1 MFYKAMYNGR
11 VVDVLDHLAYVKYQ
25 PKHKIMVLCPEDEA
39 QGFLSSGGDTIW
51 HSAELYK
58 FPTEAGNVD
67 TVELIPI
74 DTYEYRQLKVLGGK
88 TPEEII
94 DAYTLELIN
103 GGVL

>member
-39 QGFLSSGGDTIW
+39 QGFLSS
-51 HSAELYK
+51 AELYK
-58 FPTEAGNVD
+58 FPAEAGNVD

-74 DTYEYRQLKVLGGK
+74 DTYEYRQLKALGGK